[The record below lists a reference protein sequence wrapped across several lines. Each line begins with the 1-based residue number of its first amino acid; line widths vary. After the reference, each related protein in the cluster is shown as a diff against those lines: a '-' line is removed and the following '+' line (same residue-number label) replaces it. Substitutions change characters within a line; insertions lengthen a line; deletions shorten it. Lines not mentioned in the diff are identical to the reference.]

1 MKRKSSRAQQSN
13 DSHPASLYFYGR
25 HELRKNNDNSC
36 WNFTKDY
43 FSSKSLSRRDT
54 SFKCYSRE
62 KPYSS
67 RERYS
72 RSSTVCSVCGR
83 LGHYK
88 KDVLWNRVPQ
98 VLSVYSTECPLRRPR
113 YSSGRSSDR
122 IKRHKWRTE
131 DRKETLLYSSR
142 HEYEDKRSVSDGT
155 IEFASHGNI
164 IDSHYDSLFVKRP
177 SSIQVNRYDRVAKPV
192 LLFIYRTLL
201 STEKGCGDYQ

>member
-1 MKRKSSRAQQSN
+1 MVLEHISWCGPSQHVGDIATTTKSGGSLSNLLMLTSPGSLPLHSKTVFHVFMKRKSSRAQQSN

-88 KDVLWNRVPQ
+88 KDVL
-98 VLSVYSTECPLRRPR
+98 
-113 YSSGRSSDR
+113 
-122 IKRHKWRTE
+122 
-131 DRKETLLYSSR
+131 
-142 HEYEDKRSVSDGT
+142 
-155 IEFASHGNI
+155 
-164 IDSHYDSLFVKRP
+164 
-177 SSIQVNRYDRVAKPV
+177 
-192 LLFIYRTLL
+192 
-201 STEKGCGDYQ
+201 